1 MQRGMKRN
9 AWVALVVALF
19 AVVYVARHLSGGS
32 GTIDYCGQT
41 FKTAKKY
48 WSYEAY
54 KDDPNNLD
62 TNELARIEKVMTE
75 ASLPPA
81 FNSRKEFIHA
91 MFELKFPGYG
101 LGGIGDRAQTD
112 DGSELTVESV
122 EIPQRDKESY
132 VVVRESTGR
141 LIVLDDFV
149 HGTATNAVRH
159 VKLEANKLKYF
170 DDKGA
175 LVREKQL

>member
-1 MQRGMKRN
+1 MKRN
-9 AWVALVVALF
+9 VWVTLVVALL
-19 AVVYVARHLSGGS
+19 AIVYVVRHLSGGS
-32 GTIDYCGQT
+32 GTIDYRGQT

-48 WSYEAY
+48 WSYEDY

-62 TNELARIEKVMTE
+62 TNELAGIEKAMTE

-91 MFELKFPGYG
+91 MFKLKFPGYG
-101 LGGIGDRAQTD
+101 LGGIGERAQTD
-112 DGSELTVESV
+112 DGPELTVESV
-122 EIPQRDKESY
+122 EIPQRDKERY
-132 VVVRESTGR
+132 VVARESGER
-141 LIVLDDFV
+141 VIVLDDFV

-159 VKLEANKLKYF
+159 VKLQGNKLRYF
-170 DDKGA
+170 DDKGS

>member
-1 MQRGMKRN
+1 MKRN
-9 AWVALVVALF
+9 AWVVLVVAVF
-19 AVVYVARHLSGGS
+19 VIVYVARQLSGGS
-32 GTIDYCGQT
+32 GTIDYYGQT

-48 WSYEAY
+48 WSYEDY

-62 TNELARIEKVMTE
+62 TNELTRIEKVMTE
-75 ASLPPA
+75 ASLPPT

-91 MFELKFPGYG
+91 MFRLKFPGYG
-101 LGGIGDRAQTD
+101 LGGIGERAQTD
-112 DGSELTVESV
+112 DGLELTVESV
-122 EIPQRDKESY
+122 EIPQRDKERY
-132 VVVRESTGR
+132 VIVQASGER

-159 VKLEANKLKYF
+159 VKLEGKKLRYF
-170 DDKGA
+170 DDKGS